1 MTLAPLSEPWSVC
14 RNQST
19 RCDQPT
25 SLCNQRPAFSRAG
38 REPALSLSKGI
49 SRPAY
54 LSNSNGP
61 TTDCGDS
68 RPEPALSEVEGAV
81 QPGKA
86 RQFAETRPS
95 SDRCLFDSKSSNH
108 CHAERRW
115 EDRRSSHRSRSIP
128 TPSAHSILSSPA
140 PVDSCLEQMPFPWPG
155 VAAIALL
162 GGAAVHRCDKF
173 PRSLAAS
180 AAEVHLLQ
188 YSRTSYVY
196 IAGDARWPPR

>member
-1 MTLAPLSEPWSVC
+1 MSLGLSVATNLLAATSQRRYAIKRRALCAVRNLGPLRCPC
-14 RNQST
+14 R
-19 RCDQPT
+19 
-25 SLCNQRPAFSRAG
+25 
-38 REPALSLSKGI
+38 
-49 SRPAY
+49 
-54 LSNSNGP
+54 
-61 TTDCGDS
+61 DS

-173 PRSLAAS
+173 PCSLAAS